1 MQRVFS
7 NGLHGA
13 QERRGIGVEVQLH
26 FLEIPREIEASKELE
41 TDLARLRKK
50 AWYRQTLSAHPAS
63 SLGIWDLQD
72 ICSTAP
78 RKTVCD

>member
-13 QERRGIGVEVQLH
+13 EERRGIGVEVQL
-26 FLEIPREIEASKELE
+26 E
-41 TDLARLRKK
+41 TDFARLRKK
-50 AWYRQTLSAHPAS
+50 AWYRQTLSAHPAP

-78 RKTVCD
+78 RKTVSD